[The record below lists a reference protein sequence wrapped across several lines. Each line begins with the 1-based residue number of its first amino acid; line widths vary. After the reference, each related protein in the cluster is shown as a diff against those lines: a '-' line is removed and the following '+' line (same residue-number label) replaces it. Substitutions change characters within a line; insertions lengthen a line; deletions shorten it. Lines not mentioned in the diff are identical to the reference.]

1 MLEAKEVRER
11 QAAPRAMSEAAA
23 VRRLPRGTRF
33 SLRLRPAAASRLGSV
48 AGFRLDQDINRM
60 TTTGER
66 RSLRL
71 GPDEWLLLAPEEE
84 GEDLAAAIAG
94 ELGETFHALV
104 DVGHRE
110 VAFEVEGPSAAEV
123 INSGCPLDLREAAFA
138 AGSATRTLLAK
149 ADIVLARPGE
159 APVWRV
165 ECGRSFAAYVEGW
178 LKEAAASVSGR
189 R

>member
-11 QAAPRAMSEAAA
+11 HAAPRAMSGAAA
-23 VRRLPRGTRF
+23 VRRLSRGTRF
-33 SLRLRPAAASRLGSV
+33 SLRLRPAEARRLGSV

-60 TTTGER
+60 AGSGER
-66 RSLRL
+66 QSLRL

-84 GEDLAAAIAG
+84 GETLAAVIAG

-110 VAFEVEGPSAAEV
+110 VTFEVAGPSAADV
-123 INSGCPLDLREAAFA
+123 LNSGCPLDLRETAFP

-149 ADIVLARPGE
+149 AGIVLARPGE
-159 APVWRV
+159 APVWRIA
-165 ECGRSFAAYVEGW
+165 CGRSFAAYVEAW
-178 LKEAAASVSGR
+178 LEEAAAGLSGR